1 MNSDAQLSGEAS
13 LYNFDEHYTQFVN
26 ATESISDEGSLIKLN
41 AKDSTVNSISVPMGW
56 NRIFDN
62 GAVVYIR

>member
-1 MNSDAQLSGEAS
+1 MNSGAQLSGEAS
-13 LYNFDEHYTQFVN
+13 LYNFDEHYAPFVN
-26 ATESISDEGSLIKLN
+26 AAESISDEGSLMKLN
-41 AKDSTVNSISVPMGW
+41 AKDPTVNSINVPMGW